1 MSTNLFS
8 LKGKTALITGGCQ
21 GLGLEFARA
30 LASAGAN
37 VAITSRD
44 VEKAQNAALELSDE
58 YETNVSGHAVDVLDA
73 KQIDGLVNQVIDKHG
88 SIDIL
93 INNAGVNIR
102 KPLLEYD
109 EESWDLV
116 QATNLKAP
124 FLVTKAVV
132 PQMIK
137 QRYGRII
144 NLASMLGMVGLAER
158 SAYCSSKGGLIQLTK
173 VMALEWAEYNITAN
187 AICPGP
193 FATELNQVV
202 INNPEANQF
211 FLDHLPIK
219 RWGKPDEL
227 AGLIIYLAS
236 EASSFMTGS
245 SIVIDGGWTVE

>member
-1 MSTNLFS
+1 MSINLFS
-8 LKGKTALITGGCQ
+8 LKGRTALVTGGCQ

-44 VEKAQNAALELSDE
+44 VEKAESAALVLSSQ
-58 YETNVSGHAVDVLDA
+58 YETNITGHAVDVLDA
-73 KQIDGLVNQVIDKHG
+73 GQINGLVDDVISEHG

-93 INNAGVNIR
+93 INNAGVNVR

-116 QATNLKAP
+116 QGTNLKAP
-124 FLVTKAVV
+124 FLVAKAVA
-132 PQMIK
+132 PHMIK

-211 FLDHLPIK
+211 FMDHLPIK